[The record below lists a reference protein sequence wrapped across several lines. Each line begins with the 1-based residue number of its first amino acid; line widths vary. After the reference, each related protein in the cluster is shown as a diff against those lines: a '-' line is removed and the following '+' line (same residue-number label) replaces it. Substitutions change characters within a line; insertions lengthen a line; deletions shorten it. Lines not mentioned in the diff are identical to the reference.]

1 MQTIQI
7 KALFVL
13 ACRLWIASRSKH
25 SPLYHTKSKQTV
37 KTNIRIKHTA
47 SVIRHSISTIAVRFS
62 GCTFFNTS
70 LPKNKGYPLP
80 HHENKVIYVTTE
92 QTIQ

>member
-1 MQTIQI
+1 M
-7 KALFVL
+7 
-13 ACRLWIASRSKH
+13 WIASRSKH
-25 SPLYHTKSKQTV
+25 SPLHHTESKQTG
-37 KTNIRIKHTA
+37 KTDIRTLIKHTA

-62 GCTFFNTS
+62 GYTFFNTS

-80 HHENKVIYVTTE
+80 HHENEVIYVTTE